1 VRRLLCV
8 PLPLLSVFLRRAA
21 TPVLVL
27 LWDSL
32 FGPLRLHSP
41 YVAFELLS
49 CAPLV
54 RMLPV

>member
-1 VRRLLCV
+1 
-8 PLPLLSVFLRRAA
+8 LPLLSVFLRRAA

-32 FGPLRLHSP
+32 FEPLRLHSP
-41 YVAFELLS
+41 YVALELLS